1 MSGCVKSK
9 PKEHKMSEDKKNFE
23 TEAIRTQL
31 ERTDFLEHTYKPIIL
46 NFKFCI

>member
-1 MSGCVKSK
+1 
-9 PKEHKMSEDKKNFE
+9 MSEDKKNFE

-31 ERTDFLEHTYKPIIL
+31 ERIRANRFFGAYKPIIL